1 MNDESTAETT
11 VEQMHV
17 KLFSKVY
24 NEIIFQITSETEE
37 AQQKANETVTDVN
50 QLQERVKALQTGFLK
65 NEKDAQEVKNEASSM
80 SEEVKQAQKRAQE
93 MQTEYNRA
101 VSTLEERARNS
112 ELAQVR
118 AQSLLEKA
126 SQLSLN
132 TTDKLKQLRGKV
144 VTNSLKL
151 L

>member
-1 MNDESTAETT
+1 M
-11 VEQMHV
+11 
-17 KLFSKVY
+17 
-24 NEIIFQITSETEE
+24 
-37 AQQKANETVTDVN
+37 TDVN

-80 SEEVKQAQKRAQE
+80 TDEVKQAQKRAQE

-101 VSTLEERARNS
+101 VNTLGERARNS

-118 AQSLLEKA
+118 AQILLEKA

-132 TTDKLKQLRGKV
+132 TTDKLKQLKGKFL
-144 VTNSLKL
+144 NKL
-151 L
+151 TLDI